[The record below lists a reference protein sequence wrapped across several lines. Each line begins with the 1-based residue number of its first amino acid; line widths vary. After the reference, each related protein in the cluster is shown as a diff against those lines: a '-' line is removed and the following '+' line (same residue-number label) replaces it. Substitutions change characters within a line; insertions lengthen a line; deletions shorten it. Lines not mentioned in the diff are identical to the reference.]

1 MAARRPPRKNPR
13 GRPPGGSDAIVT
25 AILEATREE
34 LQRRGFADLRV
45 ERVAAAAGVN
55 KTSIYRRWPT
65 RAELVTAAITQASE
79 EEPAIAPTAD
89 LRGDL
94 IALLEQ
100 KAANLAHPRARKIL
114 QTLMALGDQ
123 KSAKLDAQ
131 LHAHRYRRPRALLA
145 AALAKG
151 ALPKGTD
158 VDFLTELLMAPIL
171 HRVLLGQRV
180 DRAFITKVVDHAL
193 KRQ

>member
-1 MAARRPPRKNPR
+1 MAVRRPPRKNPR
-13 GRPPGGSDAIVT
+13 GRPPGGSDAIVRG
-25 AILEATREE
+25 ILEATREE
-34 LQRRGFADLRV
+34 LQRRGFAELRV

-65 RAELVTAAITQASE
+65 RAELVAAAIAQASE
-79 EEPAIAPTAD
+79 EEPAITPTAD

-94 IALLEQ
+94 IALLGQ

-123 KSAKLDAQ
+123 PSAKLGAQ

-145 AALAKG
+145 AAVASG
-151 ALPKGTD
+151 ALPPKTD
-158 VDFLTELLMAPIL
+158 VDFLTELLMAPLL
-171 HRVLLGQRV
+171 HRILLGQRV
-180 DRAFITKVVDHAL
+180 DRAFITRVVDHAL
-193 KRQ
+193 KSQ